1 MEEKA
6 GAKVS
11 LEETVSQMGDIKNW
25 VIKWV
30 LDIAF
35 CKEEGFLKM
44 YMSVCVCVYVQLMSN
59 VDTRNEFIL
68 FKNYFCANI
77 YHKIN

>member
-1 MEEKA
+1 
-6 GAKVS
+6 
-11 LEETVSQMGDIKNW
+11 MGVIKDW

-35 CKEEGFLKM
+35 CKEEGFLKV
-44 YMSVCVCVYVQLMSN
+44 YVSVRVCVYVQSMSN
-59 VDTRNEFIL
+59 VDNRTEFIL

-77 YHKIN
+77 YYKKI